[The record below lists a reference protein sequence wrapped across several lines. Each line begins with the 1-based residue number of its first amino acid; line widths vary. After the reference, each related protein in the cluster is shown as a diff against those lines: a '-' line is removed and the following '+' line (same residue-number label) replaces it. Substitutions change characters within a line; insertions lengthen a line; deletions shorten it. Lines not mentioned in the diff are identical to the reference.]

1 MKAFL
6 LLSFFIACLSVQG
19 QNSPPTLSG
28 HSQVVPYGQL
38 ACIDIETSDAD
49 GDSVFI
55 GLVTQIPQSIFTQN
69 NSFKK
74 FASGQICV
82 TPARGIHSDYLLN
95 TTVVYATDRKDTTYR
110 TFWIEIP
117 RYPNTVRPH
126 IEKQN
131 FSTFKID
138 VKGDR
143 MEPWEDYKGLKYQ
156 SKVFDK
162 NNNLLLTDTNQVF
175 TFTASS
181 YEVYV
186 LYVVYKTSIPMVY
199 VTRDT
204 LYPDMNVGIDNAEN
218 TGFSIYPNPAT
229 NTLYLQ
235 SLPQQAIT
243 MQVYDITGKQTK
255 IAIHNNTADI
265 SQLSNGLYYVVLT
278 GKEGAVLAKQRFI
291 KSSR

>member
-6 LLSFFIACLSVQG
+6 LLSFLIACIAAQG
-19 QNSPPTLSG
+19 QNSPPVLYG

-55 GLVTQIPQSIFTQN
+55 GLVTQIPQSIFTRS

-117 RYPNTVRPH
+117 RYPNTVRPV

-131 FSTFKID
+131 FNTFKID
-138 VKGDR
+138 VKGDNT
-143 MEPWEDYKGLKYQ
+143 EHWGDYKGLKYQ
-156 SKVFDK
+156 SKVFDM
-162 NNNLLLTDTNQVF
+162 NENLLLTDTNQVF
-175 TFTASS
+175 TFTSPS
-181 YEVYV
+181 YGVYI
-186 LYVVYKTSIPMVY
+186 LYVVYKTSMPMIY
-199 VTRDT
+199 VTKDT
-204 LYPDMNVGIDNAEN
+204 LYPDMNVGVNGIEN
-218 TGFSIYPNPAT
+218 TAFSIYPNPAT

-235 SLPQQAIT
+235 NLPQQIVT
-243 MQVYDITGKQTK
+243 ILVYDITGKQTE
-255 IAIHNNTADI
+255 IAVHNNTADI
-265 SQLSNGLYYVVLT
+265 SQLSDGLYQVVLY
-278 GKEGAVLAKQRFI
+278 GKEGEVLAQQRFI
-291 KSSR
+291 KSR